1 MSRCKLLIDGLSLL
15 GQVSGVGRYCHEISS
30 RLPCDRFAASY
41 YYGYVSRQ
49 RRTPAADSTLSR
61 LKHGAGRLR
70 RVKSALRKCATLAAR
85 CGTWDLHWQPNFIPL
100 PEVRARHI
108 VTTVHDF
115 SWELHAQFHPEERIA
130 YFRKYFYP
138 GIETCDRIITV
149 SHFVKDEL
157 LERLPHL
164 AGRVEVIHNGFD
176 SSVYAPAAEP
186 TPGRY
191 LLSVGSI
198 EPRKNLI
205 RLLQAYA
212 LLEPA
217 IRKAYPLLLIGAAG
231 WKNEQIFRKVAELQ
245 GDVRYLGYVS
255 NEELAEYYRGAL
267 GFVYPSLYE
276 GFGLPPLEAM
286 ACGTPVIAANVS
298 SLPEVCGDAAYY
310 VDPGDVEAIRA
321 AMLAFIEDRTL
332 RETCARR
339 GLARATRYSW
349 DTAAAAHGALFR
361 EVTGS

>member
-1 MSRCKLLIDGLSLL
+1 MMRSKLLIDGLPML
-15 GQVSGVGRYCHEISS
+15 GQASGVGRYCHEICS
-30 RLPCDRFAASY
+30 RLPSDRFDLYY
-41 YYGYVSRQ
+41 YYGYVSRKKHV
-49 RRTPAADSTLSR
+49 PAADSALSR
-61 LKHGAGRLR
+61 LKHNAGRLR
-70 RVKSALRKCATLAAR
+70 LFKSAFRKCSSLVSR
-85 CGTWDLHWQPNFIPL
+85 LGSWDLHWQPNFIPL
-100 PEVRARHI
+100 PAIRASHV

-138 GIETCDRIITV
+138 GIETSDRIITV
-149 SHFVKDEL
+149 SHFVKAEL

-176 SSVYAPAAEP
+176 SSVYAPAPEP
-186 TPGRY
+186 RPGKY

-205 RLLQAYA
+205 SLLQAYA
-212 LLEPA
+212 LLAPA

-231 WKNEQIFRKVAELQ
+231 WKNDEILRKVAELQ

-255 NEELAEYYRGAL
+255 NDELAEYYRGAL

-276 GFGLPPLEAM
+276 GFGLPPIEAM
-286 ACGTPVIAANVS
+286 ACGTPVITSNVS

-310 VDPGDVEAIRA
+310 VDPGNVEAIRA
-321 AMLAFIEDRTL
+321 AMQAFVEDQTL
-332 RETCARR
+332 RETYARR

-349 DTAAAAHGALFR
+349 DRSAAAHVALFR
-361 EVTGS
+361 QVTGS